1 MIDSY
6 ILEKLEFPKILQYIA
21 KYCITENGKTKTLS
35 IVPFDKINDAVN
47 EGDFVT
53 EAKNILITNNVPP
66 LNYISN
72 ISEVIAQSRI
82 EGVILES
89 RKILEIFH
97 LLVISRN
104 LISFINSNKDTAP
117 LLTEIVSQLYT
128 DKLLEHN
135 IQKIIGENGEIKDNA
150 SAKLIEIRND
160 IASKNNELIKS
171 VNRIMKSLEAN
182 DIVREEYVTLRDG
195 RIVIPIKAE
204 HKRHIRGFIHSESSS
219 GQTVYIEPEETLE
232 LNNELIS
239 LSFAEKR
246 EIDRLLSELTKK
258 IGTQSF
264 NLNNNLEIISTIDC
278 IFAKAKY
285 SIEVVGAFP
294 ELKSNTEFNLIEARH
309 PILLKKFGR
318 PGTVTLNAKLKG
330 NLVTIITGPNAGGK
344 TVVLKTIG
352 LLSLMVKAGIHVPAD
367 PDSNMYFFD
376 RVLID
381 IGDQQSIE
389 DDLST
394 FSSHLKNIKEII
406 SKADA
411 KSLILLD
418 EIGTGTDPARG
429 AALASSVL
437 INLKEKKAFVMASTH
452 HGSLKIMA
460 NELEGFENAA
470 MQFDHENLK
479 PTYVFKQG
487 IPGSSYAFE
496 IAKRI
501 GFDSNFLTLA
511 EQYLDSG
518 EQKLETFIEE
528 IENKSKI
535 LEGKLKHA
543 EIENSRL
550 AGLTQLYQK
559 NVAKLEK
566 EKSEILKKAK
576 AEAEDYL
583 KTINKRIETVVKEIK
598 ETNADKDSIKKAH
611 EIVKDI
617 KREVSTIAK
626 PEKIELVEDTD
637 FNIGDFV
644 NIKNTNTSGEVMDFS
659 KDKSFAFVKVGSVS
673 MKVKI
678 ENLIKTKKVKEKEK
692 PTYIE
697 NKADFAPQMR
707 LDIRG
712 ERPDEI
718 EFDIIKFID
727 TAYSSGLQK
736 IEILHGKGTGALKR
750 LVLEILKKHEGVR
763 TFYFAPVEFGGEG
776 ITIIELK

>member
-6 ILEKLEFPKILQYIA
+6 ILEKLEFPKILQYIS
-21 KYCITENGKTKTLS
+21 KYCITENGKTKTLN
-35 IVPFDKINDAVN
+35 IAPFDKISEAIN

-53 EAKNILITNNVPP
+53 EAKNILINNNVPP

-89 RKILEIFH
+89 RKILEILH
-97 LLVISRN
+97 LLIISRN
-104 LISFINSNKDTAP
+104 VISFINSNKDMAP
-117 LLTEIVSQLYT
+117 LLTEIAAQLYS

-135 IQKIIGENGEIKDNA
+135 IQKIIGDNGEIKDNA
-150 SAKLIEIRND
+150 STKLIEIRND
-160 IASKNNELIKS
+160 IASKNSDLIKS

-182 DIVREEYVTLRDG
+182 DIVREEYITLRDG
-195 RIVIPIKAE
+195 RIVIPIKSE

-246 EIDRLLSELTKK
+246 EIDRLLGELTKK
-258 IGTQSF
+258 IGVQSY
-264 NLNNNLEIISTIDC
+264 NLNSNLDIISTIDC

-285 SIEVVGAFP
+285 SIEIVGSFP
-294 ELKSNTEFNLIEARH
+294 ELKNHNEFNLIEARH
-309 PILLKKFGR
+309 PILLKKYGR

-352 LLSLMVKAGIHVPAD
+352 LLSLMVKAGIHIPAD
-367 PDSNMYFFD
+367 PDSNLYFFD

-394 FSSHLKNIKEII
+394 FSSHLKNIKDIL
-406 SKADA
+406 SKSDS
-411 KSLILLD
+411 KSLVLLD

-429 AALASSVL
+429 AALAASVL
-437 INLKEKKAFVMASTH
+437 ISLKEKKAFVMASTH
-452 HGSLKIMA
+452 HGSLKIIA
-460 NELEGFENAA
+460 NEVEGFENAA
-470 MQFDHENLK
+470 MQFDNENLK
-479 PTYVFKQG
+479 PTYIFKQG

-501 GFDSNFLTLA
+501 GFDSNFLSLA

-528 IENKSKI
+528 IENKSRL
-535 LEGKLKHA
+535 LEDKLKHI

-559 NVAKLEK
+559 NVTKLEK
-566 EKSEILKKAK
+566 EKSDILKKAK
-576 AEAEDYL
+576 SDAEDYL
-583 KTINKRIETVVKEIK
+583 KTINKRIESVVKEIK
-598 ETNADKDSIKKAH
+598 ETRADKGSIKKAH
-611 EIVKDI
+611 DIVNDI

-626 PEKIELVEDTD
+626 SEKIELVEDSD
-637 FNIGDFV
+637 INIGDFV
-644 NIKNTNTSGEVMDFS
+644 NIKNTNTSGEVVDFS
-659 KDKSFAFVKVGSVS
+659 KDKSFTFVKVGSVS
-673 MKVKI
+673 MKVKT
-678 ENLIKTKKVKEKEK
+678 ENLAKTKKTKEKEK
-692 PTYIE
+692 PLYVE
-697 NKADFAPQMR
+697 NRTDFSPQMR

-718 EFDIIKFID
+718 EFDIVKFID
-727 TAYSSGLQK
+727 SAYSAGLQK

-750 LVLEILKKHEGVR
+750 LVLDILKKHEGVR
-763 TFYFAPVEFGGEG
+763 TFYFAPVEFGGDG